1 MANINYTKGVDKISR
16 RRFMARSV
24 ALGMGAAAATL
35 LGGISFAKQARAAK
49 GQGKIWQGRR
59 VIKSNAEWK
68 KLLSPEQFY
77 VSRMKG
83 TERAYSGEY
92 LFNKDE
98 GIYQCV
104 CCDNELFSSET
115 KYDSGTGW
123 PSFWTPIAQENIKKQ
138 DDYFLFIPRVEL
150 LCSVC
155 DAHLGHLFN
164 DGPPPTRLR
173 YCINSVSLKFVKKVS

>member
-1 MANINYTKGVDKISR
+1 MANINYSKGVDKISR

-35 LGGISFAKQARAAK
+35 LGGISFAKHARAAK
-49 GQGKIWQGRR
+49 GQGKIWTGRR

-104 CCDNELFSSET
+104 CCGNELFSSEA
-115 KYDSGTGW
+115 KYDSRTGW
-123 PSFWTPIAQENIKKQ
+123 PSFWTPISQENIKKQ
-138 DDYFLFIPRVEL
+138 DDYFMFMRRVEL

-155 DAHLGHLFN
+155 DAHLGHVFN

-173 YCINSVSLKFVKKVS
+173 YCINSVSLKFVKKPS